1 MYAYVNGRV
10 AEKGQN
16 SLVID
21 VNGVGYLLNVSMN
34 TLQETPPV
42 GENMKVYT
50 VLSVK
55 EDAMELF
62 GFATQEEKRMF
73 SRLLA
78 VSGIGPKVA
87 LSILGSMPLRDLT
100 LAIVTGDITALSRA
114 PGVGKKTA
122 QRIAL
127 ELKEKVDESD
137 LNFSAGMP
145 AASFTPVQEDA
156 AQEAL
161 AALQALGYTAAEAAK
176 AVSQVRGQSDSA
188 NELVRLALRNMAGF

>member
-1 MYAYVNGRV
+1 MYAYLNGKV

-21 VNGVGYLLNVSMN
+21 VNGVGYLLSVSMN

-42 GENMKVYT
+42 GESMKVYT
-50 VLSVK
+50 HFSVR

-73 SRLLA
+73 ARLNTI
-78 VSGIGPKVA
+78 SGIGPKVA
-87 LSILGSMPLRDLT
+87 LSILGAMPLRDLT

-137 LNFSAGMP
+137 FGTVP
-145 AASFTPVQEDA
+145 AAQGAFAPVQEDA